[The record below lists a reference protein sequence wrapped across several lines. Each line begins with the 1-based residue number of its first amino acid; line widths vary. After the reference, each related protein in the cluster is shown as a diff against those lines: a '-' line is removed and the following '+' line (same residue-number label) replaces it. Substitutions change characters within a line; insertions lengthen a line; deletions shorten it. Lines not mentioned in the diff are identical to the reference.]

1 MPDDE
6 KAAFTENNIVNILT
20 SRDQKGRRV
29 LIVNCGSE
37 WDPKKVSSDQL
48 FRLFYLV
55 QIIAQLEQETQ
66 IMGVVVIMDF
76 SGLSMKQIK
85 GLTPQFSLRLLSFI
99 QDAMPL
105 RLKEVHIIN
114 QPFIFKMVWAI
125 FKPFIRDK
133 LKKRVSILFIQNQL

>member
-1 MPDDE
+1 MPEDE
-6 KAAFTENNIVNILT
+6 KAAFTDSNIVNILT
-20 SRDQKGRRV
+20 TRDQKGRRV
-29 LIVNCGSE
+29 LIVNCGDQ
-37 WDPKKVSSDQL
+37 WDPKQVSSDQL
-48 FRLFYLV
+48 FRMFYLV
-55 QIIAQLEQETQ
+55 QIVAQLEAVTQ

-76 SGLSMKQIK
+76 SGLSMKQIR

-125 FKPFIRDK
+125 FKPFIKDK
-133 LKKRVSILFIQNQL
+133 LKKRVS